1 MMCIICLV
9 QYVGHAPPKK
19 WRKSELLLQ
28 HIAAMHLQ
36 HSDTFVCNILQHAK
50 TPERVKLQIQLEHDT
65 LQQLCNTLHQLE
77 LARFDDNVVLLQIN
91 PFNLT
96 SKKRVARPLKDSSG
110 LAVRD
115 ESATHFN
122 HFLSLSRASR
132 SALQH
137 TDRHIDA
144 TIMRVVTRTTWCS
157 VFVAMHWAQ
166 LQCSTLFCSVLF

>member
-1 MMCIICLV
+1 
-9 QYVGHAPPKK
+9 
-19 WRKSELLLQ
+19 
-28 HIAAMHLQ
+28 MHLQ

-122 HFLSLSRASR
+122 HFLSLSLSLSLSCISQRAATHGSEHRCHNNASR
-132 SALQH
+132 H
-137 TDRHIDA
+137 TYHV
-144 TIMRVVTRTTWCS
+144 M
-157 VFVAMHWAQ
+157 
-166 LQCSTLFCSVLF
+166 